1 MARRPDVRYINF
13 YTDGSAA
20 YQLEPARPQKK
31 QHPQSNRKHAKR
43 KCQTVYV
50 DPIAI
55 AGIFVAVVMLVLM
68 LVGVARLNQAH
79 QTTEMMAEQLE
90 DLKEENLSLQA
101 EYDSGCNIE
110 DIKWKAEALGMVPV
124 EQVKHVMLPAPE
136 TDLVEAPSAW
146 ERFCTY
152 LTSLFA

>member
-1 MARRPDVRYINF
+1 MARHPDVRYINF

-20 YQLEPARPQKK
+20 YQLELARSQKK
-31 QHPQSNRKHAKR
+31 QYPQSNRKHAKR

-50 DPIAI
+50 DPLAI
-55 AGIFVAVVMLVLM
+55 AGIFVAVVLM

-79 QTTEMMAEQLE
+79 QLTETIAEQLE
-90 DLKEENLSLQA
+90 DLQEENLSLQA

-136 TDLVEAPSAW
+136 TDPVEAPSAW